1 MESAVQSWLEE
12 AKKNAGW
19 IIVFGVLEIVAG
31 FLAVVS
37 PFVAG
42 LAVTVMFGVAFLLGG
57 GARLVTAF
65 MADSF
70 GAGALTF
77 LWGLIVAATGFYFV
91 IRPGLG
97 LATLALVIA
106 MVLFMDGVTRVILSL
121 KVKPVKGWGWM
132 LTGGIVSILLA
143 CMVGAEFPVSS
154 LWLVG
159 TLVGFSLLF
168 NGITTVTLA
177 GTARRVAGTLAE
189 GRER

>member
-1 MESAVQSWLEE
+1 MESAVHTWLEK

-19 IIVFGVLEIVAG
+19 IIVFGVVEIVAG
-31 FLAVVS
+31 ILAVAS

-42 LAVTVMFGVAFLLGG
+42 LAVTVVVGVAFLLGG

-97 LATLALVIA
+97 LTTLTLVVA
-106 MVLFMDGVTRVILSL
+106 MVLFVDGVTRVILSF
-121 KVKPVKGWGWM
+121 KMKPVKGWGWM
-132 LTGGIVSILLA
+132 LTGGIVSILFA
-143 CMVGAEFPVSS
+143 CLVGWEFPASA
-154 LWLVG
+154 LWVVG
-159 TLVGFSLLF
+159 TLVGFSFLF
-168 NGITTVTLA
+168 NGVTTITLA
-177 GTARRVAGTLAE
+177 GTARKVAGAVE
-189 GRER
+189 KVV